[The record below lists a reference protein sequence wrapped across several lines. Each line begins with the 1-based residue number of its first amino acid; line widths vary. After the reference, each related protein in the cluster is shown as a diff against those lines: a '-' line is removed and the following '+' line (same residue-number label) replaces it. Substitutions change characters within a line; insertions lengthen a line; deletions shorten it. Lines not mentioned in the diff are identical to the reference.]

1 MTQSGSCW
9 EVQIMNRG
17 LLLRHPHLY
26 TRYKMALLR
35 IDRRF
40 QGSSPQ
46 PGRWLLQTIP
56 EMAMWICLSEGVICP
71 VNILPMPLPDCL
83 SAERRSEEHTSELQS
98 RGHLVC

>member
-56 EMAMWICLSEGVICP
+56 ELAMWICLSDGVIFP
-71 VNILPMPLPDCL
+71 VNILPVPLPDCL
-83 SAERRSEEHTSELQS
+83 SAERKQFS
-98 RGHLVC
+98 HLLIPLNYAVISF